1 MALKTLLHSRPPGQR
16 PFVQLEPTH
25 HPLSVEQ
32 RSGITTERLFE
43 LASLIL
49 HGG

>member
-1 MALKTLLHSRPPGQR
+1 MLHNRPAGQR
-16 PFVQLEPTH
+16 PLVELEPTH

-32 RSGITTERLFE
+32 RSGITTERLFD
-43 LASLIL
+43 LSSLIL